1 MEHVLHVLAFHADF
15 MEKLQ
20 NEDRQW
26 VIAHTFSS
34 TTQKTEA
41 GWSLSA
47 SLVYRGNSGASRST
61 QRKSALK
68 NQTKQANK
76 QTKKANSYT
85 RWSVRLFCVILCKRE
100 NIATGCFLFSFV
112 LQRGWDP
119 LFSIPCVCGQAGGHF
134 VMSIYLWLR
143 GVRGKWALCAS
154 PCQALLPTRRWFN
167 TILDDSHLLVHCY
180 LSSLVHREEDGHLFS
195 QVSLG
200 DQTHLMLKSL
210 KLVVA

>member
-112 LQRGWDP
+112 YSVDETLCSLYRVSVGRREGILWCRFIFGFGEYVENERFVLPLARLYSPRGAGLTPSWMTP
-119 LFSIPCVCGQAGGHF
+119 TFWFTATSPVLFTEKRTAICFP
-134 VMSIYLWLR
+134 R
-143 GVRGKWALCAS
+143 WA
-154 PCQALLPTRRWFN
+154 
-167 TILDDSHLLVHCY
+167 
-180 LSSLVHREEDGHLFS
+180 
-195 QVSLG
+195 
-200 DQTHLMLKSL
+200 
-210 KLVVA
+210 